1 MCEITAKRIDE
12 LVKFVEMTE
21 SEFAGDTR
29 CELERGVRAFVE
41 GYILG
46 LNNASP

>member
-1 MCEITAKRIDE
+1 MCEITAKRVDDLLE
-12 LVKFVEMTE
+12 FVKMTE
-21 SEFAGDTR
+21 SEFAGDIR
-29 CELERGVRAFVE
+29 DELERGVRAFVE